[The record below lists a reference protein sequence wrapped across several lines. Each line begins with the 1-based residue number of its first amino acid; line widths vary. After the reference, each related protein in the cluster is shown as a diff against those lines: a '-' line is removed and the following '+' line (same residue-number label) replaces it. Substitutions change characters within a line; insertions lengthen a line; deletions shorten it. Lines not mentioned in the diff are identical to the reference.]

1 MSKENLFKQFP
12 RSFTVHLKY
21 ARLLGTTSQSCW
33 HWCRTVLAHLTES
46 CLEKVKDFDCL
57 MCGSNN
63 KWEAFLDPAIESSP
77 ADAKYNAAD
86 EMESELVPI

>member
-1 MSKENLFKQFP
+1 MI
-12 RSFTVHLKY
+12 V
-21 ARLLGTTSQSCW
+21 C
-33 HWCRTVLAHLTES
+33 V
-46 CLEKVKDFDCL
+46 